1 MSTLLQAGVV
11 DSISVANSP
20 KSNYIYATYD
30 SAGSAPGL
38 HNIKILGGD
47 VISDVPSVKS
57 CILNQPTQR
66 VIGARIQN
74 TNNQSIPDATATT
87 LTFNSIIYDTD
98 GMADLANN
106 RLTIQTPGLYSLNV
120 FVRISVGAGRRVQSR
135 IEVNAN
141 AVVLS
146 DITSVSGTAGYFSTI
161 DMFLNKGDNVTGVL
175 YQNSD
180 GSQSTSAGLGAP
192 ALVASM
198 ISTDFVDPVAE
209 GTPLLCIRSKT
220 TPLTI
225 VDVLAGSTVE
235 SS

>member
-1 MSTLLQAGVV
+1 
-11 DSISVANSP
+11 
-20 KSNYIYATYD
+20 
-30 SAGSAPGL
+30 
-38 HNIKILGGD
+38 
-47 VISDVPSVKS
+47 KS

-74 TNNQSIPDATATT
+74 TNSQSIPDAEATT
-87 LTFNSIIYDTD
+87 LTFNNIIYDTD
-98 GMADLANN
+98 GMADHGNN
-106 RLTIQTPGLYSLNV
+106 RLTVQTPGLYSLNI
-120 FVRISVGAGRRVQSR
+120 FVRINVGAGNRVQSR
-135 IEVNAN
+135 IEVNAS

-146 DITSVSGTAGYFSTI
+146 DITSVSGTAGYFSTT
-161 DMFLNKGDNVTGVL
+161 DMFLNKGDNITGVL

-180 GSQSTSAGLGAP
+180 GSKSTGAGLGAP
-192 ALVASM
+192 ALIASM

-209 GTPLLCIRSKT
+209 GTPLLCIRSKA